1 MENSKTTSR
10 ASFNYYFI
18 RRFHNLHISSLAHF
32 IIGIL
37 AHSFICTSA
46 YSQDSSRLRIS
57 LLTCTPGQEL
67 YSTFGHSALR
77 VIDSNAV
84 SDIIFNYGTF
94 DFNDPDFYSKF
105 IRGKLLYVLSTE
117 RLEDF
122 LFTYQMENRGVTEQL
137 LDLTGPEKINIKYFL
152 AENMKEENRWYKYD
166 FTFDNCTSRL
176 RDIIVKYKEP
186 HPQLP
191 AIMPSNF
198 TFRNG
203 IHHYLDSNKH
213 HWSKLGI
220 DILLGSRM
228 DKTMTSAQQQFL
240 PDNLMYALDSTKN
253 TRIIASKKDLFIA
266 QKTTDKFSWFTP
278 LLLFSFI
285 AIIWILAGFSNNKML
300 KAVLKVLDWF
310 LFFTVGLLGILLL
323 FMWWGTDH
331 FMTKD
336 NYNLLW
342 ALPSHVVMTF
352 FIRSKK
358 NWVKIYFLSTAVL
371 YAALLLLWFFL
382 PQQLNTGLIPVVILL
397 LVRSFRIQRNKDI
410 GK

>member
-1 MENSKTTSR
+1 M
-10 ASFNYYFI
+10 
-18 RRFHNLHISSLAHF
+18 SLAYF
-32 IIGIL
+32 IIGI
-37 AHSFICTSA
+37 FA
-46 YSQDSSRLRIS
+46 YFLIGTPAYCQDSSRLRIS
-57 LLTCTPGQEL
+57 LLTCTPGEEL

-105 IRGKLLYVLSTE
+105 IRGKLLYVLSAE
-117 RLEDF
+117 KLEDF
-122 LFTYQMENRGVTEQL
+122 LFTYQIENRGVAEQL
-137 LDLTGPEKINIKYFL
+137 LDLTGPEKIRIKHFL
-152 AENMKEENRWYKYD
+152 AENLKEENRWYKYD

-186 HPQLP
+186 QPQLP
-191 AIMPSNF
+191 AVMPSNF

-203 IHHYLDSNKH
+203 IHHYLNFNKH

-228 DKTMTSAQQQFL
+228 DKAMTTAQQQFL
-240 PDNLMYALDSTKN
+240 PDNLMYALDSSRN
-253 TRIIASKKDLFIA
+253 TRVVAAKKDLFIA
-266 QKTTDKFSWFTP
+266 QKTADKFSWFTP
-278 LLLFSFI
+278 LLLFSVITIF
-285 AIIWILAGFSNNKML
+285 WILAGFSQNKIA
-300 KAVLKVLDWF
+300 KAVLGGLDRL
-310 LFFTVGLLGILLL
+310 LFFSTGLLGILLL

-342 ALPSHVVMTF
+342 ALPSNAIMAF
-352 FIRSKK
+352 FTRSKK
-358 NWVKIYFLSTAVL
+358 NRVKKYFLFVAVL

-382 PQQLNTGLIPVVILL
+382 PQQMNNGLIPVIILL
-397 LVRSFRIQRNKDI
+397 MIRSFLIHKNSRA
-410 GK
+410 GL

>member
-1 MENSKTTSR
+1 MTFLNF
-10 ASFNYYFI
+10 FNANCVCKFYKW
-18 RRFHNLHISSLAHF
+18 RHLALAHF
-32 IIGIL
+32 FIGIL
-37 AHSFICTSA
+37 AHSIIGTAA
-46 YSQDSSRLRIS
+46 YCQDSSRLRIS
-57 LLTCTPGQEL
+57 LLTCTPGEEL

-105 IRGKLLYVLSTE
+105 IRGKLLYVLSAE

-122 LFTYQMENRGVTEQL
+122 LFTYQVENRGVTEQL
-137 LDLTGPEKINIKYFL
+137 LDLTGPQKISIKHFL
-152 AENMKEENRWYKYD
+152 AENLKEENRWYKYD

-191 AIMPSNF
+191 AVMPSNF

-203 IHHYLDSNKH
+203 IHHYLNFNEH
-213 HWSKLGI
+213 YWSKLGI

-228 DKTMTSAQQQFL
+228 DKTMAAAQQQFL

-253 TRIIASKKDLFIA
+253 TRIIAAKNDLFIA
-266 QKTTDKFSWFTP
+266 QKTAAKFSWFTP
-278 LLLFSFI
+278 LLLFSVI
-285 AIIWILAGFSNNKML
+285 AACWILAGFSQSKIA
-300 KAVLKVLDWF
+300 KAVLKILDWL
-310 LFFTVGLLGILLL
+310 LFFITGLLGILLL

-342 ALPSHVVMTF
+342 ALPTHAIAAF
-352 FIRSKK
+352 FTRSEKK
-358 NWVKIYFLSTAVL
+358 WVKKYFLSTAVL

-382 PQQLNTGLIPVVILL
+382 PQQMNLGLIPVIILL
-397 LVRSFRIQRNKDI
+397 MVRAFLVQK
-410 GK
+410 KL